1 MSETSLYY
9 KLGGQKAIKAVVDEF
24 YRRMLEDEVVNA
36 VFKGVD
42 MDRLR
47 AHQAAFLA
55 YALGGPVEYDGR
67 TLREAHKGLN
77 ITFAQYERTLQILN
91 DTLKT
96 FNVPAEDRI
105 KMESFL
111 RSVKPFVVG
120 Q

>member
-9 KLGGQKAIKAVVDEF
+9 QLGGQKAIKAVVDEF
-24 YRRMLEDEVVNA
+24 YRRMLEDEVVNE

-55 YALGGPVEYDGR
+55 YALGGPVEYDGK
-67 TLREAHKGLN
+67 TLREAHKGYR
-77 ITFAQYERTLQILN
+77 ISFAQYERALKHLR
-91 DTLKT
+91 DTLDS
-96 FNVPAEDRI
+96 FNVPVEAQVKVEA
-105 KMESFL
+105 FL
-111 RSVKPFVVG
+111 RSVKPFIVE